1 MINPVI
7 TGTQLLQWLRTNF
20 ADAYKISYDA
30 MRARLGLV
38 MDLGITSDRRTEF
51 YGYYET
57 PPYPERVPEGQNP
70 PSKNFK
76 SRSFSVTNYQWM
88 RRVEWSINDRKDEQ
102 TKTLPDMARMAGDHW
117 GTLEERLFFQILTA
131 TSDPKLLPAIP
142 NAPDGAALFNA
153 TDGDGGNRFGVSGGN
168 TFANGG
174 VTTGAAIRTDFFK
187 AVSLFRRFQDTEG
200 QPLWDEAALDQ
211 GFMVI
216 FSAANLLPFMEAF
229 TQRVNAQA
237 ATTATSNAGVTNVIM
252 DSGQKV
258 TLWPTQRLTGN
269 GWFVISLGAK
279 KKPIFSQQRES
290 LYEVYATEE
299 TSDYSRDTGVEYIQW
314 KSRGS
319 AAVGP
324 AYGAISIT

>member
-7 TGTQLLQWLRTNF
+7 TGTQLLQYLRTNF
-20 ADAYKISYDA
+20 ADSYKISYDA

-38 MDLGITSDRRTEF
+38 MDLGITSDRRIEF

-70 PSKNFK
+70 PSKNFRSK
-76 SRSFSVTNYQWM
+76 SFSVTNYQWM

-102 TKTLPDMARMAGDHW
+102 TKSLPDMARMAGDHW
-117 GTLEERLFFQILTA
+117 GTLDERLFFQILSNVT
-131 TSDPKLLPAIP
+131 DPKLLPTIP
-142 NAPDGAALFNA
+142 NAPDGVPLYNA
-153 TDGDGGNRFGVSGGN
+153 VDGDGNNRFGVAGGN
-168 TFANGG
+168 LFANGG
-174 VTTGAAIRTDFFK
+174 VGNGPSVRSDFFK

-200 QPLWDEAALDQ
+200 QPLWDEAALDK
-211 GFMVI
+211 GYMVI
-216 FSAANLLPFMEAF
+216 FPATNILAFYEAF
-229 TQRVNAQA
+229 EQKLTYEA
-237 ATTATSNAGVTNVIM
+237 AVTSTSNAGVSNVVM
-252 DSGQKV
+252 DTGHRVS
-258 TLWPTQRLTGN
+258 LWPTQRLTGN
-269 GWFVISLGAK
+269 SWYIIMLGAQ
-279 KKPIFSQQRES
+279 KKPIFSQQREA

-324 AYGAISIT
+324 AYGLIQVT